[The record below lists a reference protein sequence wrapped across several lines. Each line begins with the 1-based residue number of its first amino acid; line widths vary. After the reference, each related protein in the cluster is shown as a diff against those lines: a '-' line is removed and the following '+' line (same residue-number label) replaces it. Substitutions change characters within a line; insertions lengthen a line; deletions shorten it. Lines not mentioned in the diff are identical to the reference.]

1 MTLYMIGLGLNDQ
14 KDITLR
20 GLEAVKKSSK
30 VFLESYT
37 SRLNC
42 SINDLEE
49 LYGQK
54 IILADRDMVESKAD
68 EILAEALENDVSFLV
83 IGDVFG
89 ATTHTDLYI
98 RALEKGI
105 NIEVINN
112 ASILNAIG
120 IVGLELYKFG
130 KTTSIVFPL
139 DNWKPETHY
148 NVLKEN
154 QKMGLHTLALLD
166 IKVKEPSPEDIKKGN
181 NNPLPERYMTVS
193 EGIQSLLDIE
203 EKRGEKVFTKD
214 TLCIGCARIGSKDF
228 KIIAGTAKELLT
240 KDFGAPLHCLIIP
253 SNKLHDIEKE
263 MIRRWK

>member
-1 MTLYMIGLGLNDQ
+1 MIGLGLNDQ
-14 KDITLR
+14 KDITLK
-20 GLEAVKKSSK
+20 GLEAVKKSKK

-42 SINDLEE
+42 SVQELEK
-49 LYGQK
+49 LYEQK
-54 IILADRDMVESKAD
+54 IILADRELVESKAD
-68 EILAEALENDVSFLV
+68 KILDSALKEDVSFLV
-83 IGDVFG
+83 IGDVFS

-105 NIEVINN
+105 KLEVINN

-154 QKMGLHTLALLD
+154 QAMDLHTLALLD

-181 NNPLPERYMTVS
+181 NNPLPERYMTVN
-193 EGIQSLLDIE
+193 EGIRSLLDIE
-203 EKRGEKVFTKD
+203 EKRREGIFTLD
-214 TLCIGCARIGSKDF
+214 TFCIGCARIGSKDF
-228 KIIAGTAKELLT
+228 KIIAGTAKELLE
-240 KDFGAPLHCLIIP
+240 KDFGEPLHCLIIP
-253 SNKLHDIEKE
+253 SKNLHDIERE
-263 MIRRWK
+263 MIEKWK